1 VPVAA
6 TVGEAVALLRRA
18 APDVPPE
25 GVFADVTVEVRGDP
39 GLGTSPDPE
48 LLPEPLVLRLQ
59 LVPFR
64 STHDDRRTLRYPDVR
79 GLRVV
84 VVGPDG
90 DAQRLIRHGSLDDVR
105 TALADSGLP
114 AEVCRAFRG
123 LVTFYCQPERGA

>member
-6 TVGEAVALLRRA
+6 TVGDAVAALRRA
-18 APDVPPE
+18 EPDVPAE

-39 GLGTSPDPE
+39 ALGASPDPE
-48 LLPEPLVLRLQ
+48 MLPEPLVLRLQ
-59 LVPFR
+59 LVAFR
-64 STHDDRRTLRYPDVR
+64 STYDDRRTLRYPAVR
-79 GLRVV
+79 GLQVV

-114 AEVCRAFRG
+114 ADVCRAFRE
-123 LVTFYCQPERGA
+123 LVTFYCDTERGA